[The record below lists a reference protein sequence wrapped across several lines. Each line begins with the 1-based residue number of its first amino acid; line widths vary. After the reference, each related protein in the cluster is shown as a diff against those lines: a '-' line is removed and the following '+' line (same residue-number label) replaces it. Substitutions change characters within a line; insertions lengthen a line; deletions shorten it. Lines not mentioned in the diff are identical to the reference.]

1 MCGIW
6 GRVSKA
12 GHGEDFAGFEAQ
24 LDTMR
29 HRGPDDSGLWLSPDR
44 KVALG
49 HRRLSI
55 IDLSPAGHQ
64 PMLDESHG
72 LAIVFNGE
80 IYNFQTLRQRLEALG
95 HAFESN
101 SDTEVL
107 LAAYRQWGRDC
118 VEHLDGM
125 FSFCI
130 HDQRQERLFLARDRA
145 GEKPLY
151 YTETGLQRSGGFTF
165 ASELKALMGAPD
177 LTRNLD
183 MQAFEYFLA
192 YGHVP
197 AERCILEGVRR
208 LLPGYAMS
216 FCLQSGSLDV
226 WQYWSLPEPPGDP
239 VGSADELLAEY
250 EGILESSVGRQLVAD
265 VPVGVLLSGGL
276 DSSLVTAMAV
286 RKSGQRV
293 RTYTI
298 SFPGHGVFDEGPY
311 AKLVAEHF
319 GTEHHELEMEST
331 SLDLLPELARQFDE
345 PIADHAI
352 VPTYLLSKAI
362 REEVTV
368 ALGGDG
374 GDELF
379 GGYGH
384 YNFIASQDRFRSL
397 IPKTLRNWT
406 SRVAG
411 SLLPVGFTGRNHLIG
426 LAGDTVNSVAHI
438 NLLQDFYSRKRLL
451 QPDLWEL
458 ARRSSLPEARRAGL
472 CNLDHGPV
480 RQAMEADFRSTMV
493 DGYLVKVDRASML
506 ASLEIRAPFLS
517 RELIEFAYGRVPD
530 NLKVKGQEKKILT
543 KLLAKKLLPAELDIE
558 RKRGFTMPVHRWFE
572 GEWGMFFREVLLD
585 SNQDVFQ
592 RKAVEDLLDG
602 QAKGRNNTVRL
613 FGLAM
618 FSLWRKEYDVGLPT
632 GMG

>member
-6 GRVSKA
+6 GRVSNA
-12 GHGEDFAGFEAQ
+12 GHLDRFALFETQ
-24 LDTMR
+24 IDCMQ
-29 HRGPDDSGLWLSPDR
+29 HRGPDDSGFWLSPDR
-44 KVALG
+44 RVALG

-80 IYNFQTLRQRLEALG
+80 IYNFQDLRLRLEELG
-95 HAFESN
+95 HVFRSN

-118 VEHLDGM
+118 VEHLHGM

-130 HDQRQERLFLARDRA
+130 HDQEQERLFLARDRA

-151 YTETGLQRSGGFTF
+151 YAKNADGLTF
-165 ASELKALMGAPD
+165 ASELKALLMDPD
-177 LTRNLD
+177 VPRNLD
-183 MQAFEYFLA
+183 MQSFEYFLT

-197 AERCILEGVRR
+197 AERCILEGVHR
-208 LLPGYAMS
+208 LSQGHAMS
-216 FCLQSGSLDV
+216 YCLKSRSLDV
-226 WQYWSLPEPPGDP
+226 WQYWRLPEPPTE
-239 VGSADELLAEY
+239 SAGTPEEFVAEY
-250 EGILESSVGRQLVAD
+250 EALLEESVERQLVAD

-286 RKSGQRV
+286 RNSSRRI

-298 SFPGHGVFDEGPY
+298 CFPGHGVFDEGPY

-319 GTEHHELEMEST
+319 GTEHTELEMEPT

-345 PIADHAI
+345 PTADHAI

-362 REEVTV
+362 RQEVTV

-379 GGYGH
+379 GGYAH
-384 YNFIASQDRFRSL
+384 YNLIPAQDRVRGL
-397 IPKTLRNWT
+397 VPGPLRNLV
-406 SRVAG
+406 SRTAG
-411 SLLPVGFTGRNHLIG
+411 SFMPVGFTGRNHLIG
-426 LAGDTVNSVAHI
+426 LAGDTGNSVAHI
-438 NLLQDFYSRKRLL
+438 NLLQDVYSRKRLL

-458 ARRSSLPEARRAGL
+458 ARRSPTPESRRAGL
-472 CNLDHGPV
+472 CNPAHGPV

-506 ASLEIRAPFLS
+506 ASLEVRAPFLS

-530 NLKVKGQEKKILT
+530 RLKARGQEKKILS
-543 KLLAKKLLPAELDIE
+543 KLLAKKVLPRDLDIE

-572 GEWGMFFREVLLD
+572 GEWGAFFREVLLG
-585 SNQDVFQ
+585 SNQDLF
-592 RKAVEDLLDG
+592 RRNTIEGLLEG

-618 FSLWRKEYDVGLPT
+618 FSLWRKEYGVGLPT